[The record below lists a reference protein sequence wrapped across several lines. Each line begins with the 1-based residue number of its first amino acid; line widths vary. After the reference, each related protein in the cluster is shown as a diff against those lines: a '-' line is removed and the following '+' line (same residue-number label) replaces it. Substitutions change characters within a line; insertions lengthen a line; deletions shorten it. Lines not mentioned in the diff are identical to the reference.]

1 MKSFLGR
8 QDLPRGLRNNNPGNI
23 IITNI
28 NWSGEIPLPQNTDG
42 HFEQFYSV
50 EKGIR
55 AAAMDII
62 HDVKNGQ
69 DTIRKLITEWAPPV
83 ENATTDY
90 INYVAS
96 GTGQNPDAP
105 IQLNAETLKRILRV
119 IVNVE
124 NGPAGQTYVSD
135 YDIEN
140 SIMLLPEAILAELGA
155 FVKKQGPVIATLF
168 FFAPSATEF
177 INTTKSK

>member
-23 IITNI
+23 IITGI
-28 NWSGEIPLPQNTDG
+28 NWSGEIPITQNTDG
-42 HFEQFYSV
+42 HFEQFYSI

-69 DTIRKLITEWAPPV
+69 DTIRKLITEWAPPT
-83 ENATTDY
+83 ENPTTDY
-90 INYVAS
+90 INYVAA
-96 GTGQNPDAP
+96 GAGQNPDAP
-105 IQLNAETLKRILRV
+105 LQLTSETLKRILRV

-124 NGPAGQTYVSD
+124 NGAAAGNAYVSD

-140 SIMLLPEAILAELGA
+140 SIMLLPEAILADLGG

-168 FFAPSATEF
+168 FFAPSATEY
-177 INTTKSK
+177 IN